1 MKIFVAGAIIFT
13 ISDYILIFGK
23 VGFEPMGLQ
32 GSAIATILQYGFMVI
47 AALFYIL
54 FNEKNR
60 KYGVELFSIL
70 HAKHEIYRFCT
81 ISWPII
87 LDKATIACAYIW
99 LGKMISPLGTEAVA
113 AFSAIKDMERMAFL
127 PAIAFAQIITFL
139 ISNDIGAN
147 DIKAVK
153 VNIKKL
159 LFSWIHGE
167 WYSSGNGCK
176 TNFLSLFDRQ
186 GEFTYLV
193 LQTFPYI
200 AYA

>member
-1 MKIFVAGAIIFT
+1 MFVYFAFVGFLRGIKNTHSPMKIFVAGAIIFT

-70 HAKHEIYRFCT
+70 QTKYEIYRFCT

-87 LDKATIACAYIW
+87 F
-99 LGKMISPLGTEAVA
+99 G
-113 AFSAIKDMERMAFL
+113 
-127 PAIAFAQIITFL
+127 
-139 ISNDIGAN
+139 
-147 DIKAVK
+147 
-153 VNIKKL
+153 
-159 LFSWIHGE
+159 
-167 WYSSGNGCK
+167 
-176 TNFLSLFDRQ
+176 Q
-186 GEFTYLV
+186 GYDCVCIYLV
-193 LQTFPYI
+193 GKNDFTIGNRGGCGF
-200 AYA
+200 